1 MQGMTHERD
10 VLIVAVSGGV
20 DSVVMLDML
29 VASNR
34 QHLVVAHVDHGI
46 REDSGED
53 KAFVEQLAAGYGLE
67 FISTELHLGSQTSE
81 DAARQ
86 ARYVWLD
93 EVRDRY
99 HASAVATAH
108 HQDDVLET
116 IIINLSR
123 GTGWRGLCSLRETTH
138 RHRPLLCRSK
148 ADIIEYA
155 LSHDLKWHEDSTN
168 DSVRYLRNRIRHLI
182 IPRLEANERTR
193 LLDLYNAQ
201 VKLRSEIEAELQLTR
216 GYFVRAGEIE
226 RYPLAMI
233 SDDVAIELLR
243 SWLGEPLELSR
254 FRDLLL
260 FAKTARIGAKW
271 SLDGQRFVLAKP
283 RTLIVSSSRD

>member
-1 MQGMTHERD
+1 MTHERD

-29 VASNR
+29 VASSR
-34 QHLVVAHVDHGI
+34 HRLVVAHVDHGI

-67 FISTELHLGSQTSE
+67 FISTELHLRSQTSE

-93 EVRDRY
+93 EVCDRY

-138 RHRPLLCRSK
+138 RHRPLLGHSK
-148 ADIIEYA
+148 AAIIEYA
-155 LSHDLKWHEDSTN
+155 LAHNLEWREDSTN
-168 DSVRYLRNRIRHLI
+168 ESLRYFRNRIRNLI
-182 IPRLEANERTR
+182 IPRLRASERDQ
-193 LLDLYNAQ
+193 LLGLYDAQ
-201 VKLRSEIEAELQLTR
+201 VKLRHEIDGELQSVQEH
-216 GYFVRAGEIE
+216 FVKAGGIE
-226 RYPLAMI
+226 RYALIMSA
-233 SDDVAIELLR
+233 DNVALELLR
-243 SWLGEPLELSR
+243 GWLGEPLEQSR

-260 FAKTARIGAKW
+260 FAKTARPGAKW

-283 RTLIVSSSRD
+283 RALIVSSSRD